1 MFGKH
6 FASLYEGSMIGAGA
20 IVFAVWGYVIAK
32 HMPDREYGS
41 TVTLNPNLLGPILG
55 ESPEDVK
62 EAIEF
67 LCSPDPESTTP
78 TAKGRRLIKIAQFEY
93 QVVNGAKYRAIRDEE
108 TRKQQN
114 REAQER
120 YRNKKKAEQ
129 AAQFAG
135 NNHPPV
141 PRGYEEGG
149 EI

>member
-6 FASLYEGSMIGAGA
+6 FASLYEGSMVGAGA
-20 IVFAVWGYVIAK
+20 LIFAVWGYVIAK

-41 TVTLNPNLLGPILG
+41 TVTLNPKLLGPILG
-55 ESPEDVK
+55 ESPEDVE

-67 LCSPDPESTTP
+67 LCSPDKGTTTP
-78 TAKGRRLIKIAQFEY
+78 TADGRRLIKIAAFEY

-114 REAQER
+114 REAQAR
-120 YRNKKKAEQ
+120 FRDKKKGKDQ
-129 AAQFAG
+129 GQFAG
-135 NNHPPV
+135 KNPPPA

-149 EI
+149 DV